1 MAGAAVAAIVVGTGI
16 SVYGQMEAGKNANK
30 VAQRNAEI
38 QLRDAEIAQRNSE
51 FNAKIK
57 EKEDDARRRRMVS
70 DQGASGTV
78 VNDGTNLLVLAEQ
91 EFIDDLNADLIRRGG
106 KNQADSLRANAAVTS
121 FSGKAQQSAA
131 NTGALGSLFT
141 GLGSAGAT
149 YNSQKNAGAFD

>member
-141 GLGSAGAT
+141 GLGR
-149 YNSQKNAGAFD
+149 

>member
-131 NTGALGSLFT
+131 NTGALG
-141 GLGSAGAT
+141 AT

>member
-30 VAQRNAEI
+30 VAQRNSEI
-38 QLRDAEIAQRNSE
+38 QRRDADLASRNAE

-57 EKEDDARRRRMVS
+57 EKEDDARRRKMVA
-70 DQGASGTV
+70 DQGQSGTV
-78 VNDGTNLLVLAEQ
+78 VNDGTNLLVIAEQ
-91 EFIDDLNADLIRRGG
+91 EFTDDLNAELIRRGG
-106 KNQADSLRANAAVTS
+106 QDKASALRANASITS
-121 FSGKAQQSAA
+121 FSGKAQQSSA

-149 YNSQKNAGAFD
+149 YNSQSNAGAFD

>member
-1 MAGAAVAAIVVGTGI
+1 MAGAAVAAVMVVGTGI

-57 EKEDDARRRRMVS
+57 EKEDDARRRKIAS

-106 KNQADSLRANAAVTS
+106 KNQADSLRANAAITS

-141 GLGSAGAT
+141 GLGSAAM
-149 YNSQKNAGAFD
+149 AGTSVNKASK